1 MLAKLLT
8 TGRVLFTTMQ
18 QSLTKSVTLYFEM
31 IVVAALSFYVT
42 VSIVDISRL
51 YWDGAFRFAALLE
64 LLLYFIVLLLL
75 YITREHVFPVHVLF
89 ILAYIFLFLGLFTA
103 PFSSAVLYM
112 LLLFIS
118 IFAQFR
124 FTMRHD
130 LLSLQQMCAD
140 YTDFVHQYTVNIQR
154 QPPSLSGV
162 VLRSSNDVDPT

>member
-1 MLAKLLT
+1 MVTNLLT
-8 TGRVLFTTMQ
+8 TMRALFTTMQ
-18 QSLTKSVTLYFEM
+18 RSLFKSVTLYFEM
-31 IVVAALSFYVT
+31 IVIAALSFYVT
-42 VSIVDISRL
+42 ICIVDVSRI
-51 YWDGAFRFAALLE
+51 YWDGAFRFVALLE
-64 LLLYFIVLLLL
+64 LLLYFTVLLLL

-103 PFSSAVLYM
+103 PFSSAVLYV

-130 LLSLQQMCAD
+130 FFSLQQMCND
-140 YTDFVHQYTVNIQR
+140 YTEFVHQYTINSQR

-162 VLRSSNDVDPT
+162 VLRLNDGDLT